1 MVMPKEAEARVRFA
15 LERREETDRARWTE
29 LASRAARRHVEGQLG
44 AKLGEVLGAEFKRQ
58 GQGNS
63 VAPRQLTLARLTPED
78 QDCMMAAIPA
88 REYTKAIRVDGTREA
103 KGKKPSGQPAM
114 AGPSKPEAESRGGA
128 GRG

>member
-44 AKLGEVLGAEFKRQ
+44 AKLGEVLGAEFKSFR
-58 GQGNS
+58 G
-63 VAPRQLTLARLTPED
+63 
-78 QDCMMAAIPA
+78 
-88 REYTKAIRVDGTREA
+88 RVDGTREA